1 VSPSHLVIA
10 PHQPSDNT
18 SDWNSVFAEL
28 HTKLPGE
35 IVAIESP
42 RIRVE
47 AVIAELDIGNVLR
60 HLTISARTPA
70 QKEIVRYELDTI
82 TSGSLASN
90 LAAVLFRAQDRA
102 TPAEKVVEAISECLH
117 RWEHVTMKK
126 IVAEPNP
133 WVQLSMGRLVPDFEE
148 FARNPLSID
157 MTFALDRRSEDTEV
171 RAVARLFPER
181 GYTVV
186 QSSSS
191 LVHDTSL
198 SPSHTFKVRCA
209 PEFWNKSKPQE
220 EVIYAL
226 HVATCKAMDTILIAG
241 PTEAAKIFG
250 DSGIDA
256 RLEKGIVEPSTC
268 HILHVL
274 PSGARVMLEE
284 GDSVACVRIE
294 ASSSQESASAFWR
307 ITAPDGLLLP
317 DDPRLITANSAVG
330 SLIEGDPRRRLEAIK
345 TLDRIANA
353 DSDKLSAEGR
363 RVTPFSTIS
372 AEELLGE
379 ELRESLS
386 RYRRV
391 TVKTL
396 APSSDL
402 AILDLLDGFQSVS
415 ICHRDLA
422 HTQMNPQ
429 DPDYLVLGFR
439 GDGSLKITLKNP
451 LRNYLDIVVSPDY
464 FDEVESRED
473 CVMRLAHMFDEQTR
487 ASLLALRAEI
497 EDLARR
503 GSREIAASRALRP
516 PGARFPSVQDR
527 ALNKALDTAADIAL
541 FYEVDAPGS
550 VSDLQVLFPHTT
562 MCEMVIANSRVTPNL
577 KMHML
582 ISSSGISGIDLYV
595 NESAMPKRYPF
606 SFLTPISKLEG
617 RQVITSIFKLFL
629 SAGDDASRSSRVLAS
644 PFAEAP
650 LFKYL
655 RECVD
660 RFAVLP

>member
-1 VSPSHLVIA
+1 MSPSHHVIA
-10 PHQPSDNT
+10 PHQPSENS
-18 SDWNSVFAEL
+18 SDWSSVFDEL

-70 QKEIVRYELDTI
+70 QKEIARYELDTI
-82 TSGSLASN
+82 TSEGLASK
-90 LAAVLFRAQDRA
+90 LAAVLSRAKDRG
-102 TPAEKVVEAISECLH
+102 TTAEKVVKAISKCL
-117 RWEHVTMKK
+117 RRSEHVTMKK

-133 WVQLSMGRLVPDFEE
+133 WVQLSMHRLVPDFEE

-157 MTFALDRRSEDTEV
+157 LKFALDRTSEDTEV
-171 RAVARLFPER
+171 KAIARLFPER

-186 QSSSS
+186 HSSSYK
-191 LVHDTSL
+191 VHDTSL
-198 SPSHTFKVRCA
+198 SSSNIFKVRCA
-209 PEFWNKSKPQE
+209 PECWNTSKPQE
-220 EVIYAL
+220 DVVYAL
-226 HVATCKAMDTILIAG
+226 HLATCKAMDTILLAG
-241 PTEAAKIFG
+241 PTEAAKTFG

-256 RLEKGIVEPSTC
+256 RLERGIVEPSAC
-268 HILHVL
+268 HTLKVL
-274 PSGARVMLEE
+274 ASGARVMLEE

-294 ASSSQESASAFWR
+294 ASSTKESASAFWR
-307 ITAPDGLLLP
+307 ITAPAGLLLP
-317 DDPRLITANSAVG
+317 EDPRLITANSAVG
-330 SLIEGDPRRRLEAIK
+330 SLIEGDPRRRLEAIR
-345 TLDRIANA
+345 TLDRMVNA
-353 DSDKLSAEGR
+353 DSDKLSVEGR
-363 RVTPFSTIS
+363 RVAPFSTIS

-379 ELRESLS
+379 DLAASLS

-422 HTQMNPQ
+422 HAQMNPQ
-429 DPDYLVLGFR
+429 DPDYLVLGCR
-439 GDGSLKITLKNP
+439 GDGALKITLKNP

-464 FDEVESRED
+464 FDQVESRDD
-473 CVMRLAHMFDEQTR
+473 CVMRLARMFDEQTR
-487 ASLLALRAEI
+487 ESLHALRAEV

-503 GSREIAASRALRP
+503 GSHEVAASRALRP
-516 PGARFPSVQDR
+516 PGARLPSARDR
-527 ALNKALDTAADIAL
+527 ALNEALDTAAEIAL
-541 FYEVDAPGS
+541 FYEADTLGS
-550 VSDLQVLFPHTT
+550 VSDLHVLFPHKT
-562 MCEMVIANSRVTPNL
+562 MCEMVLANTQVAPNL

-582 ISSSGISGIDLYV
+582 VSSSGISGIDLYV
-595 NESAMPKRYPF
+595 NESAIPKRYPF

-617 RQVITSIFKLFL
+617 RQDITAIFKLFL
-629 SAGDDASRSSRVLAS
+629 SAGDAPPRPARALAT
-644 PFAEAP
+644 PLAEEP

>member
-1 VSPSHLVIA
+1 MSPTHDVIA
-10 PHQPSDNT
+10 PHQPSENS
-18 SDWNSVFAEL
+18 SDWSSVFAEL

-35 IVAIESP
+35 IVAIETP

-47 AVIAELDIGNVLR
+47 AVIAELDFGNVLR

-82 TSGSLASN
+82 TPGSLASN
-90 LAAVLFRAQDRA
+90 LAAILFRAKDRA
-102 TPAEKVVEAISECLH
+102 TPAEQVIEAIADCLH
-117 RWEHVTMKK
+117 RSEHVTMKK
-126 IVAEPNP
+126 IEAEPNP
-133 WVQLSMGRLVPDFEE
+133 WLQLSMHRSVPDFEE

-157 MTFALDRRSEDTEV
+157 LTFSLDRRSEDTEV

-186 QSSSS
+186 HASSYP
-191 LVHDTSL
+191 VHDTSL
-198 SPSHTFKVRCA
+198 SPNHIFKVRCA
-209 PEFWNKSKPQE
+209 SEFWNTSKPQE

-226 HVATCKAMDTILIAG
+226 HVATCKAMDTILLAG
-241 PTEAAKIFG
+241 PTEAAKTCS

-256 RLEKGIVEPSTC
+256 RLEKGIVEPSKC
-268 HILHVL
+268 HTLHVL

-294 ASSSQESASAFWR
+294 ASSTEESASAFWR
-307 ITAPDGLLLP
+307 IAAPDGLLLP

-330 SLIEGDPRRRLEAIK
+330 SLIEGDPRRRLEAIR
-345 TLDRIANA
+345 TLDRMVNA
-353 DSDKLSAEGR
+353 DSDKLSVEGR
-363 RVTPFSTIS
+363 RVAPFSTIS

-379 ELRESLS
+379 DLAESLS

-422 HTQMNPQ
+422 HTQMNPH
-429 DPDYLVLGFR
+429 DPDYLVFGCR
-439 GDGSLKITLKNP
+439 GDGALKITLKTP
-451 LRNYLDIVVSPDY
+451 LRNYLDIVVSSDY
-464 FDEVESRED
+464 FDKVESRED
-473 CVMRLAHMFDEQTR
+473 CIMRLAHMFDEQTR
-487 ASLLALRAEI
+487 ESLLALRAEI
-497 EDLARR
+497 EDLAKR
-503 GSREIAASRALRP
+503 GSHEVAASRALRP
-516 PGARFPSVQDR
+516 PRARLPSAQDR
-527 ALNKALDTAADIAL
+527 ALNKALDTAAEIAL

-550 VSDLQVLFPHTT
+550 VSDLQVLFPHKT
-562 MCEMVIANSRVTPNL
+562 MCEMVIANNQVTPNL
-577 KMHML
+577 KMHLL
-582 ISSSGISGIDLYV
+582 ISSSGISGIDLYA
-595 NESAMPKRYPF
+595 NESFMPKRYPF

-629 SAGDDASRSSRVLAS
+629 SAGDNARRPSRILAT
-644 PFAEAP
+644 PLAEEP

-660 RFAVLP
+660 RFAVVP

>member
-1 VSPSHLVIA
+1 MSHSQHVIA
-10 PHQPSDNT
+10 PNQPSENS
-18 SDWNSVFAEL
+18 SDWSSVFAEL

-42 RIRVE
+42 RVRVE

-90 LAAVLFRAQDRA
+90 LAAILFRAKDRA
-102 TPAEKVVEAISECLH
+102 TPAEKVVEAIAECLH
-117 RWEHVTMKK
+117 RAEHVTMKK

-133 WVQLSMGRLVPDFEE
+133 WVQLSMDRLVPDFEE
-148 FARNPLSID
+148 FARNPISMDL
-157 MTFALDRRSEDTEV
+157 TFGLDRKSEDTEV

-181 GYTVV
+181 GYTIV

-191 LVHDTSL
+191 PVHDTSL
-198 SPSHTFKVRCA
+198 SSNLTFKVRCA
-209 PEFWNKSKPQE
+209 PEFWSKNKPQK

-226 HVATCKAMDTILIAG
+226 HVATCKAMDAILIAG
-241 PTEAAKIFG
+241 PTEAAKTFR
-250 DSGIDA
+250 DSAIDA
-256 RLEKGIVEPSTC
+256 RLEKGIVEASTC
-268 HILHVL
+268 HTLHVL

-294 ASSSQESASAFWR
+294 ASSSEKSASAFWR
-307 ITAPDGLLLP
+307 ITSPEDLLLP

-353 DSDKLSAEGR
+353 DSDRLSAEGR
-363 RVTPFSTIS
+363 RVPPFSTVS
-372 AEELLGE
+372 TEELLGE
-379 ELRESLS
+379 DLAESLS

-396 APSSDL
+396 SPSSDL

-415 ICHRDLA
+415 ICHRDVA
-422 HTQMNPQ
+422 NSQMNPH
-429 DPDYLVLGFR
+429 DPDYLVFGCR
-439 GDGSLKITLKNP
+439 GDGALKITLKTP

-464 FDEVESRED
+464 FEEVESRED
-473 CVMRLAHMFDEQTR
+473 CVMRLTRMFDEQTR
-487 ASLLALRAEI
+487 ESLLALRAEV

-503 GSREIAASRALRP
+503 GSHEIAASRALRP
-516 PGARFPSVQDR
+516 PGAQLPSSRDR
-527 ALNKALDTAADIAL
+527 ALNEALDTAAEIAL
-541 FYEVDAPGS
+541 FYEADALGS
-550 VSDLQVLFPHTT
+550 VSDLQVLFPHKT
-562 MCEMVIANSRVTPNL
+562 MCEIVLANTQVTPNL

-582 ISSSGISGIDLYV
+582 ISPSGITGIDLYV
-595 NESAMPKRYPF
+595 NESALPKRYPF

-617 RQVITSIFKLFL
+617 RQVITAIFKLFL
-629 SAGDDASRSSRVLAS
+629 SAGDNAHRPSRGLAT
-644 PFAEAP
+644 PLVEEP

-660 RFAVLP
+660 RFAVIP

>member
-1 VSPSHLVIA
+1 VTPSNHAIA
-10 PHQPSDNT
+10 PHQPSENT
-18 SDWNSVFAEL
+18 PDWSSVFAEL

-35 IVAIESP
+35 IVAIESA

-47 AVIAELDIGNVLR
+47 AVIAGLDIGNVLR

-90 LAAVLFRAQDRA
+90 LAAVLFRAKDRD
-102 TPAEKVVEAISECLH
+102 TPAEKVVEGIAECLH
-117 RWEHVTMKK
+117 RAEHFTMKK

-133 WVQLSMGRLVPDFEE
+133 WVQLSMHRLVPDFEE

-157 MTFALDRRSEDTEV
+157 LTFALDRKSEDTEV

-186 QSSSS
+186 RSSSS
-191 LVHDTSL
+191 PAHDTSL
-198 SPSHTFKVRCA
+198 SSNLTFKVRCA
-209 PEFWNKSKPQE
+209 PEFWNTNKPQK

-226 HVATCKAMDTILIAG
+226 HVATCKAMDAILIAG
-241 PTEAAKIFG
+241 PKEAAKTFG
-250 DSGIDA
+250 DSGTDA
-256 RLEKGIVEPSTC
+256 RLEKGIVESSTC
-268 HILHVL
+268 HTLHVL

-294 ASSSQESASAFWR
+294 ASSSEESASAFWR
-307 ITAPDGLLLP
+307 ITSPDGLLLP

-353 DSDKLSAEGR
+353 DSDKLSIEGR
-363 RVTPFSTIS
+363 RVPPFSTIS
-372 AEELLGE
+372 AEDLLGE
-379 ELRESLS
+379 ELSESLS

-439 GDGSLKITLKNP
+439 GDGSLKITLKTP

-487 ASLLALRAEI
+487 ESLLALRAEI

-503 GSREIAASRALRP
+503 GSREVAASRALRP
-516 PGARFPSVQDR
+516 PGAHLPYVRDR

-541 FYEVDAPGS
+541 FYEADAPGS

-562 MCEMVIANSRVTPNL
+562 MCEMVIANNQVTPNL

-582 ISSSGISGIDLYV
+582 ISPSGISGIDVYV
-595 NESAMPKRYPF
+595 NEAPMPKRYPF

-617 RQVITSIFKLFL
+617 RQVIISIFKLFL
-629 SAGDDASRSSRVLAS
+629 SAGDDAPRSSRVLAT
-644 PFAEAP
+644 PVAEGP